1 MKSWHDRRNK
11 GFTCCQGLFI
21 FTYFYSYFCY
31 NNDENLNKKEKNMA
45 TEVKASHILVATEE
59 EAKALYNEI
68 KNGKDFAEA
77 AKEYSKCPSGQAG
90 GDLGFFPRGVM
101 VKPFEDAAFSLKQGE
116 LSEPVQTQFGW
127 HLILVTGV
135 IE

>member
-1 MKSWHDRRNK
+1 
-11 GFTCCQGLFI
+11 
-21 FTYFYSYFCY
+21 
-31 NNDENLNKKEKNMA
+31 MA
-45 TEVKASHILVATEE
+45 TEVKASHILVATAE

-127 HLILVTGV
+127 HLILITGV